1 MKTGWKL
8 LMVAGVV
15 LVVGAGQ
22 VMAQRGPRMGRGP
35 APGRGPG
42 MGLRQPPGGPMG
54 PAGMLGPMIAQL
66 DLTAEQ
72 RNEIRNICQQSRA
85 DANEVVKAVDDARAE
100 LHEAALSGA
109 NEEQIR
115 AAAAKL
121 GTALGNQAVLRAQTV
136 AAVKAV
142 LTPEQLQKWEELKA
156 TVPHSRQRPAGPGFG
171 GGPRGLQARGAG
183 PGGPAVVPHLTL
195 EEMFKAADTNKDGA
209 LSLEELRAF
218 QETARGNRGPWRQ

>member
-15 LVVGAGQ
+15 LAVGAGQ
-22 VMAQRGPRMGRGP
+22 VMAQRGSRMGRGP
-35 APGRGPG
+35 ALGRGPG

-54 PAGMLGPMIAQL
+54 PAGVLGPMIAQL

-85 DANEVVKAVDDARAE
+85 DANEVVEAIDNARAD
-100 LHEAALSGA
+100 LHEAVISGA
-109 NEEQIR
+109 GEEQIR

-156 TVPHSRQRPAGPGFG
+156 TV
-171 GGPRGLQARGAG
+171 ARGR
-183 PGGPAVVPHLTL
+183 
-195 EEMFKAADTNKDGA
+195 AA
-209 LSLEELRAF
+209 R
-218 QETARGNRGPWRQ
+218 R

>member
-8 LMVAGVV
+8 LMVAGVA
-15 LVVGAGQ
+15 LAVGAGQ
-22 VMAQRGPRMGRGP
+22 AMAQRGMGMGRGP

-54 PAGMLGPMIAQL
+54 PAGVLGPMVAQL
-66 DLTAEQ
+66 NLTAEQ
-72 RNEIRNICQQSRA
+72 KNEIRNICQQSRA
-85 DANEVVKAVDDARAE
+85 DANEVVEAIENARAD
-100 LHEAALSGA
+100 LHEAVISGA
-109 NEEQIR
+109 GAEQIR

-121 GTALGNQAVLRAQTV
+121 GTALGNQAVLRAQTI

-142 LTPEQLQKWEELKA
+142 LTPEQLKQWEENKA
-156 TVPHSRQRPAGPGFG
+156 SVPPARRRPAGPGFG
-171 GGPRGLQARGAG
+171 GGPRGLQAHGAG
-183 PGGPAVVPHLTL
+183 PGGPAVMPHLGL
-195 EEMFKAADTNKDGA
+195 EEMFKTADTNKDGV